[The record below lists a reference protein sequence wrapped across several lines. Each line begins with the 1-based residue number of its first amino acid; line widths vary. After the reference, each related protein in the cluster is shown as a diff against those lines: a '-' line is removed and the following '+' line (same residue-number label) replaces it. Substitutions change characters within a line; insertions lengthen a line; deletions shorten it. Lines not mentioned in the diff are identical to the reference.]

1 MLLQWRRIAL
11 AVAVLLFGGIAVV
24 FAKFSP
30 ITSSD
35 WASWIQAF
43 GSIFALGVAIYVPWQ
58 QRRDAESADARRVYR
73 ELASVALD
81 VSAFL
86 SSLDTVVR
94 FGQRGDREYVVD
106 EVEFEELL
114 HRITWCRQQIVLSKS
129 LPHILQLRES
139 LVRAASVVRR
149 HGYPAITA
157 KKDESDLVA
166 ECLQK
171 VSSVLNEVL
180 ELDVNDLR

>member
-73 ELASVALD
+73 EL
-81 VSAFL
+81 
-86 SSLDTVVR
+86 
-94 FGQRGDREYVVD
+94 
-106 EVEFEELL
+106 
-114 HRITWCRQQIVLSKS
+114 TWCRQQIVLSKS